1 MKPPTHAV
9 VLPIWFIALGGK
21 NSPLIAGGLDQMT
34 FRGPFQLKQFHDSM
48 NSLPELS

>member
-21 NSPLIAGGLDQMT
+21 SSPLIAGGLDQMT